1 MDFSTCLCIGV
12 QINFEDRK
20 MQCSVI
26 LFQLFIEKPNQ
37 FKVFICLK
45 VLIADSEDRHDT
57 AGCKQ
62 QAS

>member
-1 MDFSTCLCIGV
+1 
-12 QINFEDRK
+12 

-26 LFQLFIEKPNQ
+26 LFQVFIEKPNQ

-45 VLIADSEDRHDT
+45 VLIVDSEDRHDT
-57 AGCKQ
+57 AGCRQ